1 MRARTRAC
9 ARIPRAARGGTG
21 REGPEFRGFA
31 KPGWVMSRVEHQPVR
46 RFAAALRKPA
56 PVPEPRRDAED
67 DGHAVRPF
75 RILIVED
82 QALTALDLEEHL
94 LHLGH
99 YVVDIVDTG
108 PAAVAAAEAH
118 RPDLVFMDIRLA
130 GGSDGVEAAA
140 EIRHRLSIP
149 SIFLTAH
156 SDEAT
161 RARTEAVVPIAFLT
175 KPFTAGQIKSALRRA
190 ELVLGRDQ

>member
-1 MRARTRAC
+1 
-9 ARIPRAARGGTG
+9 
-21 REGPEFRGFA
+21 
-31 KPGWVMSRVEHQPVR
+31 MSRVEHQPTR
-46 RFAAALRKPA
+46 RFAAALRKP
-56 PVPEPRRDAED
+56 VPPHQPRSDAED
-67 DGHAVRPF
+67 ESYAARPF

-94 LHLGH
+94 IHFGH
-99 YVVDIVDTG
+99 SVVDIVDTA
-108 PAAVAAAEAH
+108 PAAVAAAETH

-130 GGSDGVEAAA
+130 GGTDGVEAAA

-161 RARTEAVVPIAFLT
+161 RARSEAVLPIAFLT
-175 KPFTAGQIKSALRRA
+175 KPFTVGQIKNALRRA
-190 ELVLGRDQ
+190 ETVLGRGD

>member
-1 MRARTRAC
+1 M
-9 ARIPRAARGGTG
+9 
-21 REGPEFRGFA
+21 
-31 KPGWVMSRVEHQPVR
+31 R
-46 RFAAALRKPA
+46 RFAAALR
-56 PVPEPRRDAED
+56 EPTPSHETEGRAEE
-67 DGHAVRPF
+67 DGLAARPF
-75 RILIVED
+75 RILVVED

-94 LHLGH
+94 IGLGH
-99 YVVDIVDTG
+99 YVVDVVDTA
-108 PAAVAAAEAH
+108 PAAVAAAEKH

-130 GGSDGVEAAA
+130 GGTDGVEAAA

-161 RARTEAVVPIAFLT
+161 RARGEAVLPIAFLS

-190 ELVLGRDQ
+190 QLVLGRDG

>member
-1 MRARTRAC
+1 M
-9 ARIPRAARGGTG
+9 
-21 REGPEFRGFA
+21 
-31 KPGWVMSRVEHQPVR
+31 R
-46 RFAAALRKPA
+46 RFAAALRKPT
-56 PVPEPRRDAED
+56 PSHETEWRAED
-67 DGHAVRPF
+67 DGLAARPF

-94 LHLGH
+94 IGLGH
-99 YVVDIVDTG
+99 YVVDVVDTA
-108 PAAVAAAEAH
+108 PAAVAAAEKH

-130 GGSDGVEAAA
+130 GGTDGVEAAA

-161 RARTEAVVPIAFLT
+161 RARGEAVLPIAFLS
-175 KPFTAGQIKSALRRA
+175 KPFTAGQIKGALRRA
-190 ELVLGRDQ
+190 QLVLGRDG